1 LHIGLCIFSFI
12 LQEND
17 DLLDIRGNYTGWKT
31 DFQMVGYVKSLFSKN
46 CTEEN
51 FKYIIKEILKY
62 YLKGIHW
69 NYQAKTKDTK
79 TTDKKII
86 TTSPGEID
94 GKEDTIAVYN
104 NSLDNETLK

>member
-1 LHIGLCIFSFI
+1 
-12 LQEND
+12 
-17 DLLDIRGNYTGWKT
+17 
-31 DFQMVGYVKSLFSKN
+31 LFV
-46 CTEEN
+46 
-51 FKYIIKEILKY
+51 FRYIIKEILKY